1 MKKKRRR
8 QIEKKIII
16 MKNNKIRKTI
26 NYEEMENIIVTNFC
40 TMDQKKINKKKYKI
54 NVCNKNTNVELIL

>member
-16 MKNNKIRKTI
+16 MKNNKIRKTM
-26 NYEEMENIIVTNFC
+26 NYEEMENVIVTNFC
-40 TMDQKKINKKKYKI
+40 TMDLKKIK
-54 NVCNKNTNVELIL
+54 